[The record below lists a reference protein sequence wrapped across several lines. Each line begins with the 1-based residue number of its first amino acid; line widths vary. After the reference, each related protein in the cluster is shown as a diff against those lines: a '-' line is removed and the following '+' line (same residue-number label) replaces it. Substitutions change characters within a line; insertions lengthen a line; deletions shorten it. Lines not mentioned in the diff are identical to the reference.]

1 MGDMPVDNSGNYKDI
16 YESALKEWGKQNYD
30 RSIGLLE
37 ESMRL
42 AEMSNDTFFVNKALN
57 EIEIKQ
63 KKINLGSMPRVIHVT
78 LTSRCNMRCPFCY
91 LDRYASIWDLPA
103 RVCEEII
110 DLFPYLQHLTWQGGE
125 AFLHSSFRK
134 MILKSID
141 FPNIRQ
147 TLLTNGSFLDEG
159 WLDLFLKIPK
169 FTIVISL
176 ESVKKETYEDL
187 RKGGNFDRLKKNL
200 RLINFRSQ
208 NNGNKFN
215 LLINIIVM
223 KRNYLE
229 IEEMINFAIEN
240 KFNHI
245 ILTPLYAN
253 GSEFYDK
260 EYLLPDGEEVREY
273 FSCLMPRM
281 AEKASRNNVY
291 LDDRFTGIGKDRVA
305 SGTHV
310 NYTATLDEAICLSPW
325 QQLFIE
331 STGEVKS
338 YCSCVHNLGNL
349 KDNSIKEIWNGLL
362 LGQLRQ
368 NILNYDYRS
377 CNPICVAGLLDKSN
391 LRME

>member
-1 MGDMPVDNSGNYKDI
+1 MGSYKDI

-30 RSIGLLE
+30 KSIEFLE

-42 AEMSNDTFFVNKALN
+42 AGISNDTFFVNKSLN
-57 EIEIKQ
+57 EIEIK
-63 KKINLGSMPRVIHVT
+63 KKKTNLVSMPRVIHVT
-78 LTSRCNMRCPFCY
+78 LTSRCNMKCPFCY
-91 LDRYASIWDLPA
+91 LDRYAGIWDMPEE
-103 RVCEEII
+103 VCEEITG
-110 DLFPYLQHLTWQGGE
+110 LFPYLQHLTWQGGE
-125 AFLHSSFRK
+125 AFLHPSFRK
-134 MILKSID
+134 MILRTID

-159 WLDLFLKIPK
+159 WLDLFLRIPK

-176 ESVKKETYEDL
+176 ESAKKDTYEAL

-200 RLINFRSQ
+200 FLINSLSQ
-208 NNGNKFN
+208 DNGNKFN
-215 LLINIIVM
+215 LLVNIIIM

-229 IEEMINFAIEN
+229 VEEMIDFAIEN

-260 EYLLPDGEEVREY
+260 EYLPPDGEGVREY
-273 FSCLMPRM
+273 FSRLMPRM
-281 AEKASRNNVY
+281 TEKTKMNNVY
-291 LDDRFTGIGKDRVA
+291 LDDRFTGIGKEDA
-305 SGTHV
+305 SSGTHGDCS
-310 NYTATLDEAICLSPW
+310 ATLDEAICLSPW

-338 YCSCVHNLGNL
+338 YCSCVHSLGNL
-349 KDNSIKEIWNGLL
+349 KDSSIKEIWNGRL
-362 LGQLRQ
+362 LGQLRE
-368 NILNYDYRS
+368 NILNYDYHS
-377 CNPICVAGLLDKSN
+377 CNPICVGGLLDKSN

>member
-1 MGDMPVDNSGNYKDI
+1 MESYKDI
-16 YESALKEWGKQNYD
+16 YESALKEWEKKNCD
-30 RSIGLLE
+30 KSIGLLE
-37 ESMRL
+37 ESVRL
-42 AEMSNDTFFVNKALN
+42 AEISNDTFFANKALN
-57 EIEIKQ
+57 EIEIK
-63 KKINLGSMPRVIHVT
+63 KKKTGLVSMPRVIHVT
-78 LTSRCNMRCPFCY
+78 LTSRCNMKCLFCY
-91 LDRYASIWDLPA
+91 LDRYANIWDMPVK
-103 RVCEEII
+103 VCQEIMG
-110 DLFPYLQHLTWQGGE
+110 LFPYLQHLTWQGGE
-125 AFLHSSFRK
+125 AFLHPSFRE

-159 WLDLFLKIPK
+159 WLDLFSKIAK

-176 ESVKKETYEDL
+176 ESARKESYEDL
-187 RKGGNFDRLKKNL
+187 RRGGNFDRLKKNL
-200 RLINFRSQ
+200 LLINSRSQ

-215 LLINIIVM
+215 LLINIILM

-229 IEEMINFAIEN
+229 TEEMIAFAIEN
-240 KFNHI
+240 RFNHI

-260 EYLLPDGEEVREY
+260 EYLSPDAEGVREY

-281 AEKASRNNVY
+281 VERANRNNVY
-291 LDDRFTGIGKDRVA
+291 LDDRFTGVGKKEAV
-305 SGTHV
+305 SGTHT
-310 NYTATLDEAICLSPW
+310 NCAATLDEAICLSPW

-331 STGEVKS
+331 STGEIKS
-338 YCSCVHNLGNL
+338 YCSCVHSLGNL
-349 KDNSIKEIWNGLL
+349 KNNSIKEIWNGRL

-377 CNPICVAGLLDKSN
+377 CNPICVEGLLDKSN